1 TMLPIK
7 MTLERAASVFV
18 MTVVMCTVSGAIA
31 MRKLQTADPADI
43 F

>member
-1 TMLPIK
+1 
-7 MTLERAASVFV
+7 
-18 MTVVMCTVSGAIA
+18 VVMCTVSGAIA

>member
-1 TMLPIK
+1 MLPIK
-7 MTLERAASVFV
+7 MTLERATSVFV
-18 MTVVMCTVSGAIA
+18 MTVIMCVTSGAIA

>member
-1 TMLPIK
+1 
-7 MTLERAASVFV
+7 